1 MQIFEYLYIKL
12 IYNKKFKFVAFF
24 GKYLLCM
31 DILKTYNIRVVGCIM
46 K

>member
-1 MQIFEYLYIKL
+1 MQNFEYLYIKL

-31 DILKTYNIRVVGCIM
+31 EILKKHITLGLLVVL
-46 K
+46 